1 MPINVGQDDYNI
13 LSQQIITKY
22 IKLEILNFQYNVVD
36 EISGNLTA
44 MSVNIDS
51 ESDLRRSCN
60 LTFVVVDAS
69 FDVKAGNK
77 IWLDKFC
84 RPWVGYENI
93 YTGNIQWYNQGIY
106 LINAPSWR
114 YNATTHELSLAGLD
128 LASKLTG
135 LRNGELEGIPTK
147 IPAGSSVREAM
158 IAAIELAGFT
168 KYTISE
174 CKDVDGNI
182 IAVPNDIEIAQGGT
196 VWNIVTQLRDILP
209 RYETFFDVD
218 GVFIYQPIPTGSGD
232 PVIID
237 DTIWPNLLID
247 ESINNDFESV
257 KNYIEVYGR
266 TLDSDYYSSSSDT
279 TVSESTITPKFAGL
293 SSLSD
298 GIIVGMTLPT
308 TISNS
313 SSAYVID
320 GELTFISG
328 AAVSNKR
335 LNVQSGNVSNKRL
348 TINTSGGQIYI
359 SFLGSHQVVDI
370 YNNPITTLEKDIEWM
385 LKYTLLESGQGVW
398 QLLGHQQANAVA
410 YDDNPDSPFYV
421 NGSIGRIRHVLYGGE
436 YENIASDKLALERA
450 KYELWKSTRLQ
461 DSITLTS
468 IPNPWLDVNVLISH
482 AIRGKSQ
489 ENAAQYIIKSISTD
503 YGIEGTQSIN
513 AITYYPLYPD
523 I

>member
-60 LTFVVVDAS
+60 LTFVVTDAS
-69 FDVKAGNK
+69 FDVKAGNR

-93 YTGNIQWYNQGIY
+93 YTGKIQWYNQGIY

-237 DTIWPNLLID
+237 DTIWPNLIID

-266 TLDSDYYSSSSDT
+266 TLDPTYFSTNTVYSGTTLVLTVADYPT
-279 TVSESTITPKFAGL
+279 TLTDNTIVGFTTPSTGDISATSAISLKMNSLA
-293 SSLSD
+293 SSLLHEYGTNNLVTHLD
-298 GIIVGMTLPT
+298 NETYYV
-308 TISNS
+308 
-313 SSAYVID
+313 AY
-320 GELTFISG
+320 
-328 AAVSNKR
+328 
-335 LNVQSGNVSNKRL
+335 
-348 TINTSGGQIYI
+348 
-359 SFLGSHQVVDI
+359 
-370 YNNPITTLEKDIEWM
+370 YN
-385 LKYTLLESGQGVW
+385 QGW
-398 QLLGHQQANAVA
+398 YLMGHQQPVGIA

-436 YENIASDKLALERA
+436 YENITSDKLALERA

>member
-60 LTFVVVDAS
+60 LTFVVTDAS

-93 YTGNIQWYNQGIY
+93 YTGKIQWYNQGIY

-135 LRNGELEGIPTK
+135 LRNGELDGIPTK

-218 GVFIYQPIPTGSGD
+218 GVFTYQPIPTGSGD

-266 TLDSDYYSSSSDT
+266 TLDPSYFSTNTTYSGSTLSLTVADYPTALTDNT
-279 TVSESTITPKFAGL
+279 
-293 SSLSD
+293 
-298 GIIVGMTLPT
+298 IVGFT
-308 TISNS
+308 TPSTGDISATGGISLKMNS
-313 SSAYVID
+313 LASSVLHEY
-320 GELTFISG
+320 GT
-328 AAVSNKR
+328 
-335 LNVQSGNVSNKRL
+335 
-348 TINTSGGQIYI
+348 
-359 SFLGSHQVVDI
+359 
-370 YNNPITTLEKDIEWM
+370 NNPVTALDNET
-385 LKYTLLESGQGVW
+385 YYVVYYNQGW
-398 QLLGHQQANAVA
+398 YLMGHQQPVGIA

-436 YENIASDKLALERA
+436 YENITSDKLALERA
-450 KYELWKSTRLQ
+450 KYELWKRTRLQ

-482 AIRGKSQ
+482 AIRDKSQ

>member
-60 LTFVVVDAS
+60 LTFVVTDAS

-77 IWLDKFC
+77 IWIDKFC

-93 YTGNIQWYNQGIY
+93 YTGKIQWYNQGIY

-266 TLDSDYYSSSSDT
+266 TLDPSYFSTNTTYSGSTLSLTVADYPTALTDNT
-279 TVSESTITPKFAGL
+279 
-293 SSLSD
+293 
-298 GIIVGMTLPT
+298 IVGFT
-308 TISNS
+308 TPSTGDISATGGISLKMNS
-313 SSAYVID
+313 LTSSVLYEY
-320 GELTFISG
+320 GT
-328 AAVSNKR
+328 
-335 LNVQSGNVSNKRL
+335 
-348 TINTSGGQIYI
+348 
-359 SFLGSHQVVDI
+359 
-370 YNNPITTLEKDIEWM
+370 NNPVTALDNET
-385 LKYTLLESGQGVW
+385 YYVVYYNQGW
-398 QLLGHQQANAVA
+398 YLMGHQQPVGIA

-436 YENIASDKLALERA
+436 YENITSDKLALERA

-468 IPNPWLDVNVLISH
+468 IPNPWLDVNILISH
-482 AIRGKSQ
+482 AIRGKGQ

>member
-60 LTFVVVDAS
+60 LTFVVTDAS

-77 IWLDKFC
+77 IWLDKLC

-93 YTGNIQWYNQGIY
+93 YTGKIQWYNQGIY

-237 DTIWPNLLID
+237 DTIWTNLLID

-266 TLDSDYYSSSSDT
+266 TLDPSYFSTNTTYSGSTLSLTVADYPTALTDNT
-279 TVSESTITPKFAGL
+279 
-293 SSLSD
+293 
-298 GIIVGMTLPT
+298 IVGFT
-308 TISNS
+308 TPSTGDISATGGISLKINS
-313 SSAYVID
+313 
-320 GELTFISG
+320 LTASVLYEYG
-328 AAVSNKR
+328 
-335 LNVQSGNVSNKRL
+335 
-348 TINTSGGQIYI
+348 T
-359 SFLGSHQVVDI
+359 
-370 YNNPITTLEKDIEWM
+370 NNPVTALDNET
-385 LKYTLLESGQGVW
+385 YYVAYYNQGW
-398 QLLGHQQANAVA
+398 YLMGHQQPVGIA

-436 YENIASDKLALERA
+436 YENITSDKMALERA

>member
-60 LTFVVVDAS
+60 LTFVVTDAS

-77 IWLDKFC
+77 IWLDKLC

-93 YTGNIQWYNQGIY
+93 YTGKIQWYNQGIY

-266 TLDSDYYSSSSDT
+266 TLDPSYFSTNTTYSGSTLSLTVADYPAALTDNT
-279 TVSESTITPKFAGL
+279 
-293 SSLSD
+293 
-298 GIIVGMTLPT
+298 IVGFT
-308 TISNS
+308 TPSTGDISATGGISLKMNS
-313 SSAYVID
+313 
-320 GELTFISG
+320 LTASVLYEYG
-328 AAVSNKR
+328 
-335 LNVQSGNVSNKRL
+335 
-348 TINTSGGQIYI
+348 T
-359 SFLGSHQVVDI
+359 
-370 YNNPITTLEKDIEWM
+370 NNPVTALDNET
-385 LKYTLLESGQGVW
+385 YYVAYYNQGW
-398 QLLGHQQANAVA
+398 YLMGHQQPVGIA

-436 YENIASDKLALERA
+436 YENITSDKLALERA

-468 IPNPWLDVNVLISH
+468 IPNPWLDVNILISH

>member
-60 LTFVVVDAS
+60 LTFVVTDAS

-93 YTGNIQWYNQGIY
+93 YTGKIQWYNQGIY

-114 YNATTHELSLAGLD
+114 YNATTHELSLDGLD

-196 VWNIVTQLRDILP
+196 VWNIVTQLRDIFP

-266 TLDSDYYSSSSDT
+266 TIDPSYFSTNTTYSGSTLSLTVADYPTALTDNT
-279 TVSESTITPKFAGL
+279 
-293 SSLSD
+293 
-298 GIIVGMTLPT
+298 IVGFT
-308 TISNS
+308 TPSTGDISATGGISLKMNS
-313 SSAYVID
+313 
-320 GELTFISG
+320 LTASVLYEYG
-328 AAVSNKR
+328 
-335 LNVQSGNVSNKRL
+335 
-348 TINTSGGQIYI
+348 T
-359 SFLGSHQVVDI
+359 
-370 YNNPITTLEKDIEWM
+370 NNPVTALDNET
-385 LKYTLLESGQGVW
+385 YYVAYYNQGW
-398 QLLGHQQANAVA
+398 YLMGHQQPVGIA

-436 YENIASDKLALERA
+436 YENITSDKLALERA

>member
-51 ESDLRRSCN
+51 DSDLRRSCN
-60 LTFVVVDAS
+60 LTFVVTDAS

-93 YTGNIQWYNQGIY
+93 YTGKIQWYNQGIY

-247 ESINNDFESV
+247 ESINNDFERV

-266 TLDSDYYSSSSDT
+266 TLDPSYFSTNTTYSGSTLSLTVADYPTALTDNT
-279 TVSESTITPKFAGL
+279 
-293 SSLSD
+293 
-298 GIIVGMTLPT
+298 IVGFT
-308 TISNS
+308 TPSTGDISATGGISLKMNS
-313 SSAYVID
+313 
-320 GELTFISG
+320 L
-328 AAVSNKR
+328 AASV
-335 LNVQSGNVSNKRL
+335 LYEYG
-348 TINTSGGQIYI
+348 T
-359 SFLGSHQVVDI
+359 
-370 YNNPITTLEKDIEWM
+370 NNPVTALDNET
-385 LKYTLLESGQGVW
+385 YYVAYYNQGW
-398 QLLGHQQANAVA
+398 YLMGHQQPVGIA

-436 YENIASDKLALERA
+436 YENITSDKLALERA

>member
-51 ESDLRRSCN
+51 GSDLRRSCN
-60 LTFVVVDAS
+60 LTFVVTDAS

-93 YTGNIQWYNQGIY
+93 YTGKIQWYNQGIY

-266 TLDSDYYSSSSDT
+266 TLDPSYFSTNTTYSSSTLSL
-279 TVSESTITPKFAGL
+279 TVADYPTALT
-293 SSLSD
+293 D
-298 GIIVGMTLPT
+298 NTIVGFTTPT
-308 TISNS
+308 TGDIS
-313 SSAYVID
+313 A
-320 GELTFISG
+320 
-328 AAVSNKR
+328 
-335 LNVQSGNVSNKRL
+335 
-348 TINTSGGQIYI
+348 TSGI
-359 SFLGSHQVVDI
+359 SLKMNSLAASVLYEYGTNKPV
-370 YNNPITTLEKDIEWM
+370 TTLDNET
-385 LKYTLLESGQGVW
+385 YYVVYYNQGW
-398 QLLGHQQANAVA
+398 YLMGHQQPVGIA

-436 YENIASDKLALERA
+436 YENITSDKLALERA
-450 KYELWKSTRLQ
+450 RYELWKSTRLQ
-461 DSITLTS
+461 DSIALTS

>member
-51 ESDLRRSCN
+51 GSDLRRSCN
-60 LTFVVVDAS
+60 LTFVVTDAS

-93 YTGNIQWYNQGIY
+93 YTGKIQWYNQGIY

-237 DTIWPNLLID
+237 DTIWTNLLID

-266 TLDSDYYSSSSDT
+266 TLDPSYFSTNTTYSGSTLSLTVADYPAALTDNT
-279 TVSESTITPKFAGL
+279 
-293 SSLSD
+293 
-298 GIIVGMTLPT
+298 IVGFT
-308 TISNS
+308 TSSTGDISATGSISLKMNS
-313 SSAYVID
+313 
-320 GELTFISG
+320 L
-328 AAVSNKR
+328 AASV
-335 LNVQSGNVSNKRL
+335 LYEYG
-348 TINTSGGQIYI
+348 T
-359 SFLGSHQVVDI
+359 
-370 YNNPITTLEKDIEWM
+370 NNPVTTLDNDT
-385 LKYTLLESGQGVW
+385 YYVVYYNQGW
-398 QLLGHQQANAVA
+398 YLMGHQQPVGIA

-436 YENIASDKLALERA
+436 YENITSDKLALERA
-450 KYELWKSTRLQ
+450 KYELWKRTRLQ

-468 IPNPWLDVNVLISH
+468 IPNPWLDVNILISH

>member
-1 MPINVGQDDYNI
+1 MPINVGQDDYSI

-60 LTFVVVDAS
+60 LTFVVTDAS

-77 IWLDKFC
+77 IWIDKFC

-93 YTGNIQWYNQGIY
+93 YTGKIQWYNQGIY

-174 CKDVDGNI
+174 CKDVDCNI

-266 TLDSDYYSSSSDT
+266 TLDPSYFSTNTTYSGSTLSLTVADYPTALTDNT
-279 TVSESTITPKFAGL
+279 
-293 SSLSD
+293 
-298 GIIVGMTLPT
+298 IVGFT
-308 TISNS
+308 TPSTGDISATGGISLKMNS
-313 SSAYVID
+313 LTSSVLYEY
-320 GELTFISG
+320 GT
-328 AAVSNKR
+328 
-335 LNVQSGNVSNKRL
+335 
-348 TINTSGGQIYI
+348 
-359 SFLGSHQVVDI
+359 
-370 YNNPITTLEKDIEWM
+370 NNPVTALDNET
-385 LKYTLLESGQGVW
+385 YYVVYYNQGW
-398 QLLGHQQANAVA
+398 YLMGHQQPVGIA
-410 YDDNPDSPFYV
+410 YDDNPDSPFYI

-436 YENIASDKLALERA
+436 YENITSDKLALERA

-468 IPNPWLDVNVLISH
+468 IPNPWLDVNILISH

-489 ENAAQYIIKSISTD
+489 ENSAQYIIKSISTD

>member
-1 MPINVGQDDYNI
+1 MPINVGQDDYSI

-60 LTFVVVDAS
+60 LTFVVTDAS

-93 YTGNIQWYNQGIY
+93 YTGKIQWYNQGIY

-237 DTIWPNLLID
+237 DTIWTNLLID

-266 TLDSDYYSSSSDT
+266 TLDPSYFSTNTTYSSSTLSLTVADYPTALTDNTIVGFT
-279 TVSESTITPKFAGL
+279 TPSTGDISARR
-293 SSLSD
+293 
-298 GIIVGMTLPT
+298 GIILKMNSLAASVLHVYGTNDPVTALDNDTYYVAYYNQGWYLMGHHQPVG
-308 TISNS
+308 I
-313 SSAYVID
+313 
-320 GELTFISG
+320 
-328 AAVSNKR
+328 
-335 LNVQSGNVSNKRL
+335 
-348 TINTSGGQIYI
+348 
-359 SFLGSHQVVDI
+359 
-370 YNNPITTLEKDIEWM
+370 
-385 LKYTLLESGQGVW
+385 
-398 QLLGHQQANAVA
+398 A

-436 YENIASDKLALERA
+436 YENITSDKLALERA
-450 KYELWKSTRLQ
+450 KYELWKRTRLQ
-461 DSITLTS
+461 DNITLTS
-468 IPNPWLDVNVLISH
+468 IPNPWLDVNILISH

>member
-1 MPINVGQDDYNI
+1 MPLNVGQDDYNI

-60 LTFVVVDAS
+60 LTFVVTDAS

-77 IWLDKFC
+77 IWLDKLC

-93 YTGNIQWYNQGIY
+93 YTGKIQWYNQGIY

-247 ESINNDFESV
+247 ESINNDFEGV

-266 TLDSDYYSSSSDT
+266 TLDPSYFSTNTTYSGSTLSLTVADYPTALTDNT
-279 TVSESTITPKFAGL
+279 
-293 SSLSD
+293 
-298 GIIVGMTLPT
+298 IVGFT
-308 TISNS
+308 TPSTGDISATGGISLKMNS
-313 SSAYVID
+313 LTASVLYEYGTNNSVTALDNETYYVAY
-320 GELTFISG
+320 
-328 AAVSNKR
+328 
-335 LNVQSGNVSNKRL
+335 
-348 TINTSGGQIYI
+348 
-359 SFLGSHQVVDI
+359 
-370 YNNPITTLEKDIEWM
+370 YN
-385 LKYTLLESGQGVW
+385 QGW
-398 QLLGHQQANAVA
+398 YLMGHQQPVGIA
-410 YDDNPDSPFYV
+410 YDDNPDSPFYI

-436 YENIASDKLALERA
+436 YENITSDKMALERA

-489 ENAAQYIIKSISTD
+489 EDAAQYIIKSISTD

>member
-60 LTFVVVDAS
+60 LTFVVTDAS

-93 YTGNIQWYNQGIY
+93 YTGKIQWYNQGIY

-266 TLDSDYYSSSSDT
+266 TLDPSYFSTNTTYSGSTLSLTVADYPTALTDNT
-279 TVSESTITPKFAGL
+279 
-293 SSLSD
+293 
-298 GIIVGMTLPT
+298 IVGFT
-308 TISNS
+308 TPSTGDISATGGISLKMNN
-313 SSAYVID
+313 
-320 GELTFISG
+320 LTASVLYEYG
-328 AAVSNKR
+328 
-335 LNVQSGNVSNKRL
+335 
-348 TINTSGGQIYI
+348 T
-359 SFLGSHQVVDI
+359 
-370 YNNPITTLEKDIEWM
+370 NNPVTALDNET
-385 LKYTLLESGQGVW
+385 YYVAYYNQGW
-398 QLLGHQQANAVA
+398 YLMGHQKPVGIA
-410 YDDNPDSPFYV
+410 YDDNPDSPFYI

-436 YENIASDKLALERA
+436 YENITSDKLALERA

>member
-36 EISGNLTA
+36 EMSGNLTA

-60 LTFVVVDAS
+60 LTFVVTDAS

-77 IWLDKFC
+77 IWLDKLC

-93 YTGNIQWYNQGIY
+93 YTGKIQWYNQGIY
-106 LINAPSWR
+106 LINAPSWK

-135 LRNGELEGIPTK
+135 LRNGELAGIPTK

-266 TLDSDYYSSSSDT
+266 TLDPSYFSTNTTYSGSTLSLTVADYPTALTDNT
-279 TVSESTITPKFAGL
+279 
-293 SSLSD
+293 
-298 GIIVGMTLPT
+298 IVGFT
-308 TISNS
+308 TPSTGDISATGGISLKMNS
-313 SSAYVID
+313 
-320 GELTFISG
+320 LTASVLYEYG
-328 AAVSNKR
+328 
-335 LNVQSGNVSNKRL
+335 
-348 TINTSGGQIYI
+348 T
-359 SFLGSHQVVDI
+359 
-370 YNNPITTLEKDIEWM
+370 NNPVTALDNET
-385 LKYTLLESGQGVW
+385 YYVAYYNQGW
-398 QLLGHQQANAVA
+398 YLMGHQQPVGIA

-436 YENIASDKLALERA
+436 YENITSDKMALERA

>member
-36 EISGNLTA
+36 EISGNLTS

-60 LTFVVVDAS
+60 LTFVVTDAS
-69 FDVKAGNK
+69 FDVKAGNR

-93 YTGNIQWYNQGIY
+93 YTGKIQWYNQGIY

-266 TLDSDYYSSSSDT
+266 TLDPSYFSTNTIYSGSTLSLTVADYPTALTDNT
-279 TVSESTITPKFAGL
+279 
-293 SSLSD
+293 
-298 GIIVGMTLPT
+298 IVGFT
-308 TISNS
+308 TPSTGDISATGGISLKMNS
-313 SSAYVID
+313 
-320 GELTFISG
+320 LTASVLYEYG
-328 AAVSNKR
+328 
-335 LNVQSGNVSNKRL
+335 
-348 TINTSGGQIYI
+348 T
-359 SFLGSHQVVDI
+359 
-370 YNNPITTLEKDIEWM
+370 NNPVTALDNET
-385 LKYTLLESGQGVW
+385 YYVAYYNQGW
-398 QLLGHQQANAVA
+398 YLIGHQQPVGIA

-436 YENIASDKLALERA
+436 YENITSDKLALERA

>member
-51 ESDLRRSCN
+51 GSDLRRSCN
-60 LTFVVVDAS
+60 LTFVVTDAS

-93 YTGNIQWYNQGIY
+93 YTGKIQWYNQGIY

-147 IPAGSSVREAM
+147 IPSGSSVREAM

-232 PVIID
+232 PVNID
-237 DTIWPNLLID
+237 DTIWTNLLID

-266 TLDSDYYSSSSDT
+266 TLDPSYFSTNTTYSGSTLSLTVVDYPAALTDNT
-279 TVSESTITPKFAGL
+279 
-293 SSLSD
+293 
-298 GIIVGMTLPT
+298 IVGFT
-308 TISNS
+308 TSSTGDISATGSISLKMNS
-313 SSAYVID
+313 
-320 GELTFISG
+320 L
-328 AAVSNKR
+328 AASV
-335 LNVQSGNVSNKRL
+335 LYEYG
-348 TINTSGGQIYI
+348 T
-359 SFLGSHQVVDI
+359 
-370 YNNPITTLEKDIEWM
+370 NNPVTTLDNDT
-385 LKYTLLESGQGVW
+385 YYVVYYNQGW
-398 QLLGHQQANAVA
+398 YLMGHQQPVGIA

-436 YENIASDKLALERA
+436 YENITSDKLALERA
-450 KYELWKSTRLQ
+450 KYELWKRTRLQ

>member
-60 LTFVVVDAS
+60 LTFVVTDAS

-77 IWLDKFC
+77 IWLDKLC

-93 YTGNIQWYNQGIY
+93 YTGKIQWYNQGIY

-247 ESINNDFESV
+247 ESINNDFEGV

-266 TLDSDYYSSSSDT
+266 TLDPSYFSTNTTYSGSTLSLTVADYPTALTDNT
-279 TVSESTITPKFAGL
+279 
-293 SSLSD
+293 
-298 GIIVGMTLPT
+298 IVGFT
-308 TISNS
+308 TPSTGDISATGGISLKMNS
-313 SSAYVID
+313 
-320 GELTFISG
+320 LTASVLYEYG
-328 AAVSNKR
+328 
-335 LNVQSGNVSNKRL
+335 
-348 TINTSGGQIYI
+348 T
-359 SFLGSHQVVDI
+359 
-370 YNNPITTLEKDIEWM
+370 NNPVTALDNET
-385 LKYTLLESGQGVW
+385 YYVAYYNQGW
-398 QLLGHQQANAVA
+398 YLMGHQQPVGIA

-436 YENIASDKLALERA
+436 YENITSDKMALERA

>member
-60 LTFVVVDAS
+60 LTFVVTDAS
-69 FDVKAGNK
+69 FDVKAGNR
-77 IWLDKFC
+77 IWLDKLC

-93 YTGNIQWYNQGIY
+93 YTGKIQWYNQGIY

-266 TLDSDYYSSSSDT
+266 TLDPSYFSTNTTYSGSTLSLTVADYPTALTDNTIVGFT
-279 TVSESTITPKFAGL
+279 TPSTGDISAT
-293 SSLSD
+293 S
-298 GIIVGMTLPT
+298 GIILKM
-308 TISNS
+308 NS
-313 SSAYVID
+313 
-320 GELTFISG
+320 L
-328 AAVSNKR
+328 AASV
-335 LNVQSGNVSNKRL
+335 LYEYG
-348 TINTSGGQIYI
+348 T
-359 SFLGSHQVVDI
+359 
-370 YNNPITTLEKDIEWM
+370 NNPVTALDNDT
-385 LKYTLLESGQGVW
+385 YYVVYYNQGW
-398 QLLGHQQANAVA
+398 YLMGHQQPVGIA

-436 YENIASDKLALERA
+436 YENITSDKLALERA
-450 KYELWKSTRLQ
+450 KYELWKATRLQ

>member
-60 LTFVVVDAS
+60 LTFVVTDAS

-77 IWLDKFC
+77 IWLDKLC

-93 YTGNIQWYNQGIY
+93 YTGKIQWYNQGIY

-247 ESINNDFESV
+247 ESINNDFEGV

-266 TLDSDYYSSSSDT
+266 TLDPSYFSTNTVYSGTTLVLTVSDYPT
-279 TVSESTITPKFAGL
+279 TLTDNT
-293 SSLSD
+293 
-298 GIIVGMTLPT
+298 IVGFT
-308 TISNS
+308 TPSTGDISATSAISLKMNS
-313 SSAYVID
+313 
-320 GELTFISG
+320 L
-328 AAVSNKR
+328 AASV
-335 LNVQSGNVSNKRL
+335 LYEYG
-348 TINTSGGQIYI
+348 T
-359 SFLGSHQVVDI
+359 
-370 YNNPITTLEKDIEWM
+370 NNPVTALDNET
-385 LKYTLLESGQGVW
+385 YYVAYYNQGW
-398 QLLGHQQANAVA
+398 YLMGHQQPVGIA

-436 YENIASDKLALERA
+436 YENITSDKMALERA

>member
-60 LTFVVVDAS
+60 LTFVVTDAS

-93 YTGNIQWYNQGIY
+93 YTGKIQWYNQGIY

-266 TLDSDYYSSSSDT
+266 TLDPSYFSTNTTYSGSTLSLTVADYPTALTDNT
-279 TVSESTITPKFAGL
+279 
-293 SSLSD
+293 
-298 GIIVGMTLPT
+298 IVGFT
-308 TISNS
+308 TPSTGDISATGGISLKMNS
-313 SSAYVID
+313 
-320 GELTFISG
+320 LTASVLYEYG
-328 AAVSNKR
+328 
-335 LNVQSGNVSNKRL
+335 
-348 TINTSGGQIYI
+348 T
-359 SFLGSHQVVDI
+359 
-370 YNNPITTLEKDIEWM
+370 NNPVTALDNET
-385 LKYTLLESGQGVW
+385 YYVAYYNQGW
-398 QLLGHQQANAVA
+398 YLMGHQQPVGIA

-436 YENIASDKLALERA
+436 YENITSDKLALERA

-461 DSITLTS
+461 DSITLTI

>member
-60 LTFVVVDAS
+60 LTFVVTDAS

-93 YTGNIQWYNQGIY
+93 YTGKIQWYNQGIY

-266 TLDSDYYSSSSDT
+266 TLDPSYFSTNTTYSGSTLSLTVADYPTALTDNT
-279 TVSESTITPKFAGL
+279 
-293 SSLSD
+293 
-298 GIIVGMTLPT
+298 IVGFT
-308 TISNS
+308 TPSTGDISTTGGISLKMNS
-313 SSAYVID
+313 
-320 GELTFISG
+320 LTASVLYEYG
-328 AAVSNKR
+328 
-335 LNVQSGNVSNKRL
+335 
-348 TINTSGGQIYI
+348 T
-359 SFLGSHQVVDI
+359 
-370 YNNPITTLEKDIEWM
+370 NNPVTALDNET
-385 LKYTLLESGQGVW
+385 YYVAYYNQGW
-398 QLLGHQQANAVA
+398 YLMGHQQPVGIA

-436 YENIASDKLALERA
+436 YENITSDKLALERA

>member
-22 IKLEILNFQYNVVD
+22 IKLEILNFQYNIVD

-60 LTFVVVDAS
+60 LTFVVTDAS

-77 IWLDKFC
+77 IWLDKLC

-93 YTGNIQWYNQGIY
+93 YTGKIQWYNQGIY

-266 TLDSDYYSSSSDT
+266 TLDPSYFSTNTTYSGSTLSLTVADYPTALTDNT
-279 TVSESTITPKFAGL
+279 
-293 SSLSD
+293 
-298 GIIVGMTLPT
+298 IVGFT
-308 TISNS
+308 TPSTGDISATGGISLKMNS
-313 SSAYVID
+313 
-320 GELTFISG
+320 LTASVLYEYG
-328 AAVSNKR
+328 
-335 LNVQSGNVSNKRL
+335 
-348 TINTSGGQIYI
+348 T
-359 SFLGSHQVVDI
+359 
-370 YNNPITTLEKDIEWM
+370 NNPVTALDNDT
-385 LKYTLLESGQGVW
+385 YYVVYYNQGW
-398 QLLGHQQANAVA
+398 YLMGHQQPVGIA
-410 YDDNPDSPFYV
+410 YDDNPDSPFYI

-436 YENIASDKLALERA
+436 YENITSDKLALERA

>member
-60 LTFVVVDAS
+60 LTFVVTDAS

-93 YTGNIQWYNQGIY
+93 YTGKIQWYNQGIY

-266 TLDSDYYSSSSDT
+266 TLDPSYFSTNTTYSGSTLSLTVADYPTALTDNT
-279 TVSESTITPKFAGL
+279 
-293 SSLSD
+293 
-298 GIIVGMTLPT
+298 IVGFT
-308 TISNS
+308 TPSTGDISATGGISLKMNS
-313 SSAYVID
+313 LTASVLYEYGTNNLVTHLDNETYYV
-320 GELTFISG
+320 
-328 AAVSNKR
+328 V
-335 LNVQSGNVSNKRL
+335 
-348 TINTSGGQIYI
+348 Y
-359 SFLGSHQVVDI
+359 
-370 YNNPITTLEKDIEWM
+370 YN
-385 LKYTLLESGQGVW
+385 QGW
-398 QLLGHQQANAVA
+398 YLMGHQQPVGIA

-436 YENIASDKLALERA
+436 YENITSDKLALERA

-503 YGIEGTQSIN
+503 YGIEGMQSIN

>member
-60 LTFVVVDAS
+60 LTFVVTDAS

-93 YTGNIQWYNQGIY
+93 YTGKIQWYNQGIY

-114 YNATTHELSLAGLD
+114 YNATTHELSLSGLD

-182 IAVPNDIEIAQGGT
+182 IDVPNDIEIAQGGT

-266 TLDSDYYSSSSDT
+266 TLDPSYFSTNTTYSGSTLSLTVADYPTALTDNT
-279 TVSESTITPKFAGL
+279 
-293 SSLSD
+293 
-298 GIIVGMTLPT
+298 IVGFTTPSTGDISATGGISLKMNSLTTSTLYEYGT
-308 TISNS
+308 
-313 SSAYVID
+313 
-320 GELTFISG
+320 
-328 AAVSNKR
+328 
-335 LNVQSGNVSNKRL
+335 
-348 TINTSGGQIYI
+348 
-359 SFLGSHQVVDI
+359 
-370 YNNPITTLEKDIEWM
+370 NNPVTALDNET
-385 LKYTLLESGQGVW
+385 YYVAYYNQGW
-398 QLLGHQQANAVA
+398 YLMGHQQPVGIA

-436 YENIASDKLALERA
+436 YENITSDKLALERA

>member
-60 LTFVVVDAS
+60 LTFVVTDVS
-69 FDVKAGNK
+69 FDGKAGNK
-77 IWLDKFC
+77 IWLDKLC

-93 YTGNIQWYNQGIY
+93 YTGKIQWYNQGIY

-266 TLDSDYYSSSSDT
+266 TLDPSYFSTNTTYSG
-279 TVSESTITPKFAGL
+279 STI
-293 SSLSD
+293 SLTVADYPTSLTD
-298 GIIVGMTLPT
+298 NTIVGFT
-308 TISNS
+308 TPSTGDISATGGISLKMNS
-313 SSAYVID
+313 LTASVLYEYGTNNLVTALDNETYYVAY
-320 GELTFISG
+320 
-328 AAVSNKR
+328 
-335 LNVQSGNVSNKRL
+335 
-348 TINTSGGQIYI
+348 
-359 SFLGSHQVVDI
+359 
-370 YNNPITTLEKDIEWM
+370 YN
-385 LKYTLLESGQGVW
+385 QGW
-398 QLLGHQQANAVA
+398 YLMGHQQPVGIA
-410 YDDNPDSPFYV
+410 YDDNPDSPFYI

-436 YENIASDKLALERA
+436 YENITSDKMALERA

>member
-60 LTFVVVDAS
+60 LTFVVTDAS

-93 YTGNIQWYNQGIY
+93 YTGKIQWYNQGIY

-266 TLDSDYYSSSSDT
+266 TLDPTYFSTNTVYSGTTLVLTVADYPT
-279 TVSESTITPKFAGL
+279 TLTDNT
-293 SSLSD
+293 
-298 GIIVGMTLPT
+298 IVGFT
-308 TISNS
+308 TPSTGDISATGGISLKMNS
-313 SSAYVID
+313 
-320 GELTFISG
+320 LTASVLYEYG
-328 AAVSNKR
+328 
-335 LNVQSGNVSNKRL
+335 
-348 TINTSGGQIYI
+348 T
-359 SFLGSHQVVDI
+359 
-370 YNNPITTLEKDIEWM
+370 NNPVTALDNET
-385 LKYTLLESGQGVW
+385 YYVAYYNQGW
-398 QLLGHQQANAVA
+398 YLMGHQQPVGIA

-436 YENIASDKLALERA
+436 YENITSDKLALERA

>member
-60 LTFVVVDAS
+60 LTFVVTDAS
-69 FDVKAGNK
+69 FDVKAGNR

-93 YTGNIQWYNQGIY
+93 YTGKIQWYNQGIY

-266 TLDSDYYSSSSDT
+266 TLDPSYFSTNTTYSGSTLSLTVADYPTALTDNT
-279 TVSESTITPKFAGL
+279 
-293 SSLSD
+293 
-298 GIIVGMTLPT
+298 IVGFT
-308 TISNS
+308 TPSTGDISATGGISLKMNS
-313 SSAYVID
+313 
-320 GELTFISG
+320 LTASVLYEYG
-328 AAVSNKR
+328 
-335 LNVQSGNVSNKRL
+335 
-348 TINTSGGQIYI
+348 T
-359 SFLGSHQVVDI
+359 
-370 YNNPITTLEKDIEWM
+370 NNPVTDLDNET
-385 LKYTLLESGQGVW
+385 YYVAYYNQGW
-398 QLLGHQQANAVA
+398 YLMGHQQPVGIA

-436 YENIASDKLALERA
+436 YENITSDKLALERA

>member
-36 EISGNLTA
+36 EISGNLTS

-60 LTFVVVDAS
+60 LTFVVTDAS

-93 YTGNIQWYNQGIY
+93 YTGKIQWYNQGIY

-128 LASKLTG
+128 LASKLNG

-266 TLDSDYYSSSSDT
+266 TLDPSYFSTNTTYSGSTLSLTVADYPTALTDNT
-279 TVSESTITPKFAGL
+279 
-293 SSLSD
+293 
-298 GIIVGMTLPT
+298 IVGFT
-308 TISNS
+308 TPSTGDISTTGGISLKMNS
-313 SSAYVID
+313 LTASVLYEYGTNNLVTHLDNETYYV
-320 GELTFISG
+320 
-328 AAVSNKR
+328 V
-335 LNVQSGNVSNKRL
+335 
-348 TINTSGGQIYI
+348 Y
-359 SFLGSHQVVDI
+359 
-370 YNNPITTLEKDIEWM
+370 YN
-385 LKYTLLESGQGVW
+385 QGW
-398 QLLGHQQANAVA
+398 YLMGHQQPVGIA
-410 YDDNPDSPFYV
+410 YDDNLDSPFYV

-436 YENIASDKLALERA
+436 YENITSDKLALERA

-461 DSITLTS
+461 DSIKLTS

>member
-60 LTFVVVDAS
+60 LTFVVTDAS
-69 FDVKAGNK
+69 FDVKAGNR

-93 YTGNIQWYNQGIY
+93 YTGKIQWYNQGIY

-266 TLDSDYYSSSSDT
+266 TLDPSYFSTNTTYSGSTLSLTVADYPTALTDNT
-279 TVSESTITPKFAGL
+279 
-293 SSLSD
+293 
-298 GIIVGMTLPT
+298 IVGFT
-308 TISNS
+308 TPSTGDISATGGISLKMNS
-313 SSAYVID
+313 
-320 GELTFISG
+320 LTASVLYEYG
-328 AAVSNKR
+328 
-335 LNVQSGNVSNKRL
+335 
-348 TINTSGGQIYI
+348 T
-359 SFLGSHQVVDI
+359 
-370 YNNPITTLEKDIEWM
+370 NNPVTALDNET
-385 LKYTLLESGQGVW
+385 YYVAYYNQGW
-398 QLLGHQQANAVA
+398 YLMGHQQPVGIA

-436 YENIASDKLALERA
+436 YENITSDKMALERA

>member
-60 LTFVVVDAS
+60 LTFVVVNAS

-93 YTGNIQWYNQGIY
+93 YTGKIQWYNQGIY

-266 TLDSDYYSSSSDT
+266 TLDPSYFSTNTTYSGSTLSLTVADYPTALTENTIVGFT
-279 TVSESTITPKFAGL
+279 TPSTGDISATGGISVKMN
-293 SSLSD
+293 SLSASVLYEY
-298 GIIVGMTLPT
+298 GT
-308 TISNS
+308 
-313 SSAYVID
+313 
-320 GELTFISG
+320 
-328 AAVSNKR
+328 
-335 LNVQSGNVSNKRL
+335 
-348 TINTSGGQIYI
+348 
-359 SFLGSHQVVDI
+359 
-370 YNNPITTLEKDIEWM
+370 NNPVTTLDNET
-385 LKYTLLESGQGVW
+385 YYVVYYNQGW
-398 QLLGHQQANAVA
+398 YLMGHQQPVGIA

-436 YENIASDKLALERA
+436 YENITSDKLALERA
-450 KYELWKSTRLQ
+450 KYELWKRTRLQ

-468 IPNPWLDVNVLISH
+468 IPNPWLDVNILISH

-513 AITYYPLYPD
+513 AITYYPLYSD

>member
-60 LTFVVVDAS
+60 LTFVVTDAS

-93 YTGNIQWYNQGIY
+93 YTGKIQWYNQGIY

-114 YNATTHELSLAGLD
+114 YNATTHELSLDGLD

-266 TLDSDYYSSSSDT
+266 TLDPSYFSTNTTYSGSTLSLTVADYPTALTDNT
-279 TVSESTITPKFAGL
+279 
-293 SSLSD
+293 
-298 GIIVGMTLPT
+298 IVGFT
-308 TISNS
+308 TPSTGDISATGGISLKMNS
-313 SSAYVID
+313 
-320 GELTFISG
+320 LTASVLYEYG
-328 AAVSNKR
+328 
-335 LNVQSGNVSNKRL
+335 
-348 TINTSGGQIYI
+348 T
-359 SFLGSHQVVDI
+359 
-370 YNNPITTLEKDIEWM
+370 NNPVTALDNET
-385 LKYTLLESGQGVW
+385 YYVAYYNQGW
-398 QLLGHQQANAVA
+398 YLMGHQQPVGIA

-436 YENIASDKLALERA
+436 YENITSDKLALERA

>member
-60 LTFVVVDAS
+60 LTFVVTDAS

-174 CKDVDGNI
+174 CKDIDGNI

-209 RYETFFDVD
+209 RYETFFDTD

-266 TLDSDYYSSSSDT
+266 TLDPSYFSTNTTYSGSTLSLTVADYPTALTDNT
-279 TVSESTITPKFAGL
+279 
-293 SSLSD
+293 
-298 GIIVGMTLPT
+298 IVGFT
-308 TISNS
+308 TPSTGDIS
-313 SSAYVID
+313 A
-320 GELTFISG
+320 
-328 AAVSNKR
+328 
-335 LNVQSGNVSNKRL
+335 
-348 TINTSGGQIYI
+348 TSGIQLKMNSLTTSVLYEYGT
-359 SFLGSHQVVDI
+359 
-370 YNNPITTLEKDIEWM
+370 NNPVTTLDNET
-385 LKYTLLESGQGVW
+385 YYVAYYNQGW
-398 QLLGHQQANAVA
+398 YLMGHQQPVGIA

-436 YENIASDKLALERA
+436 YENITSDKLALERA
-450 KYELWKSTRLQ
+450 KYELWKRTRLQ

>member
-60 LTFVVVDAS
+60 LTFVVTDSS
-69 FDVKAGNK
+69 FDVKAGNR

-93 YTGNIQWYNQGIY
+93 YTGKIQWYNQGIY

-266 TLDSDYYSSSSDT
+266 TLDPSYFSTNTTYSGSTLSLTVADYPTALTDNT
-279 TVSESTITPKFAGL
+279 
-293 SSLSD
+293 
-298 GIIVGMTLPT
+298 IVGFT
-308 TISNS
+308 TPSTGDISATGGISLKMNS
-313 SSAYVID
+313 
-320 GELTFISG
+320 LTASVLYEYG
-328 AAVSNKR
+328 
-335 LNVQSGNVSNKRL
+335 
-348 TINTSGGQIYI
+348 T
-359 SFLGSHQVVDI
+359 
-370 YNNPITTLEKDIEWM
+370 NNPVTHLDNET
-385 LKYTLLESGQGVW
+385 YYVAYYNQGW
-398 QLLGHQQANAVA
+398 YLMGHQQPVGIA

-436 YENIASDKLALERA
+436 YENITSDKLALERA

>member
-60 LTFVVVDAS
+60 LTFVVTDAS

-93 YTGNIQWYNQGIY
+93 YTGKIQWYNQGIY

-114 YNATTHELSLAGLD
+114 YNAMTHELSLAGLD

-266 TLDSDYYSSSSDT
+266 TLDPSYFSTNTTYSGSTLSLTVADYPTALTDNT
-279 TVSESTITPKFAGL
+279 
-293 SSLSD
+293 
-298 GIIVGMTLPT
+298 IVGFTTPSTGDISATGGISLKMNTLT
-308 TISNS
+308 ASVLYEYGTNNLVTALDNETYYV
-313 SSAYVID
+313 AY
-320 GELTFISG
+320 
-328 AAVSNKR
+328 
-335 LNVQSGNVSNKRL
+335 
-348 TINTSGGQIYI
+348 
-359 SFLGSHQVVDI
+359 
-370 YNNPITTLEKDIEWM
+370 YN
-385 LKYTLLESGQGVW
+385 QGW
-398 QLLGHQQANAVA
+398 YLMGHQQPVGIA

-436 YENIASDKLALERA
+436 YENITSDKLALERA

>member
-60 LTFVVVDAS
+60 LTFVVTDAS

-209 RYETFFDVD
+209 RYETFFDTD

-266 TLDSDYYSSSSDT
+266 TLDPSYFSTNTVYSGTTLSLTVADYPTALTDHTLVGFT
-279 TVSESTITPKFAGL
+279 TPSTGDISATSAISLKMNSLA
-293 SSLSD
+293 SSLLHEYGTNNLVTHLD
-298 GIIVGMTLPT
+298 NDVY
-308 TISNS
+308 
-313 SSAYVID
+313 YV
-320 GELTFISG
+320 
-328 AAVSNKR
+328 V
-335 LNVQSGNVSNKRL
+335 
-348 TINTSGGQIYI
+348 Y
-359 SFLGSHQVVDI
+359 
-370 YNNPITTLEKDIEWM
+370 YN
-385 LKYTLLESGQGVW
+385 QGW
-398 QLLGHQQANAVA
+398 YLMGHQQPVGIA

-421 NGSIGRIRHVLYGGE
+421 DGSIGRIRHVLYGGE
-436 YENIASDKLALERA
+436 YENITSDKLALERA

>member
-51 ESDLRRSCN
+51 ESDLGRSCN
-60 LTFVVVDAS
+60 LTFVVTDAS

-93 YTGNIQWYNQGIY
+93 YTGKIQWYNQGIY

-114 YNATTHELSLAGLD
+114 YNATTHELSLSGLD

-266 TLDSDYYSSSSDT
+266 TLDPTYFSTNTVYSGTTLVLTVADYPT
-279 TVSESTITPKFAGL
+279 TLTDNTIVGFTTPSTGDISATSAISLKMNSLA
-293 SSLSD
+293 SSLLHEYGTNNLVTHLD
-298 GIIVGMTLPT
+298 NETYYV
-308 TISNS
+308 
-313 SSAYVID
+313 AY
-320 GELTFISG
+320 
-328 AAVSNKR
+328 
-335 LNVQSGNVSNKRL
+335 
-348 TINTSGGQIYI
+348 
-359 SFLGSHQVVDI
+359 
-370 YNNPITTLEKDIEWM
+370 YN
-385 LKYTLLESGQGVW
+385 QGW
-398 QLLGHQQANAVA
+398 YLMGHQQPVGIA

-436 YENIASDKLALERA
+436 YENITSDKMALERA

>member
-60 LTFVVVDAS
+60 LTFVVTDAS

-93 YTGNIQWYNQGIY
+93 YTGKIQWYNQGIY

-266 TLDSDYYSSSSDT
+266 TLDPSYFSTNTTYSGSTLSLTVADYPTALTDNT
-279 TVSESTITPKFAGL
+279 
-293 SSLSD
+293 
-298 GIIVGMTLPT
+298 IVGFT
-308 TISNS
+308 TPSTGDISATGGISLKMNS
-313 SSAYVID
+313 
-320 GELTFISG
+320 LTASVLYEYG
-328 AAVSNKR
+328 
-335 LNVQSGNVSNKRL
+335 
-348 TINTSGGQIYI
+348 T
-359 SFLGSHQVVDI
+359 
-370 YNNPITTLEKDIEWM
+370 NNPVTALDNET
-385 LKYTLLESGQGVW
+385 YYVAYYNQGW
-398 QLLGHQQANAVA
+398 YLMGHQQPVGIA

-436 YENIASDKLALERA
+436 YENITSDKLALERA

-489 ENAAQYIIKSISTD
+489 ENAEQYIIKSISTD

>member
-60 LTFVVVDAS
+60 LTFVVTDAS

-93 YTGNIQWYNQGIY
+93 YTGKIQWYNQGIY

-266 TLDSDYYSSSSDT
+266 TLDPSYFSTNTTYSGTTLVLTVADYPT
-279 TVSESTITPKFAGL
+279 TLTDNTIVGFTTPSTGDISATSAISLKMNSLA
-293 SSLSD
+293 SSLLHEYGTNNLVTHLD
-298 GIIVGMTLPT
+298 NETYYV
-308 TISNS
+308 
-313 SSAYVID
+313 AY
-320 GELTFISG
+320 
-328 AAVSNKR
+328 
-335 LNVQSGNVSNKRL
+335 
-348 TINTSGGQIYI
+348 
-359 SFLGSHQVVDI
+359 
-370 YNNPITTLEKDIEWM
+370 YN
-385 LKYTLLESGQGVW
+385 QGW
-398 QLLGHQQANAVA
+398 YLMGHQQPVGIA

-436 YENIASDKLALERA
+436 YENITSDKLALERA

>member
-60 LTFVVVDAS
+60 LTFVVTDAS

-93 YTGNIQWYNQGIY
+93 YTGKIQWYNQGIY

-266 TLDSDYYSSSSDT
+266 TLDPSYFSTNTTYSGSTLSLTVADYPTALTDNT
-279 TVSESTITPKFAGL
+279 
-293 SSLSD
+293 
-298 GIIVGMTLPT
+298 IVGFT
-308 TISNS
+308 TPSTGDISATGGISLKMNS
-313 SSAYVID
+313 
-320 GELTFISG
+320 LTASVLYEYG
-328 AAVSNKR
+328 
-335 LNVQSGNVSNKRL
+335 
-348 TINTSGGQIYI
+348 T
-359 SFLGSHQVVDI
+359 
-370 YNNPITTLEKDIEWM
+370 NNPVTSLDNET
-385 LKYTLLESGQGVW
+385 YYVAYYNQGW
-398 QLLGHQQANAVA
+398 YLMGHQQPVGIA

-436 YENIASDKLALERA
+436 YENITSDKLALERA

>member
-60 LTFVVVDAS
+60 LTFVVTDAS

-93 YTGNIQWYNQGIY
+93 YTGKIQWYNQGIY

-266 TLDSDYYSSSSDT
+266 TLDPSYFSTNTVYSGTTLVLTVADYPTALTDNT
-279 TVSESTITPKFAGL
+279 
-293 SSLSD
+293 
-298 GIIVGMTLPT
+298 IVGFT
-308 TISNS
+308 TPSTGDISATGGISLKMNS
-313 SSAYVID
+313 
-320 GELTFISG
+320 LTASVLYEYG
-328 AAVSNKR
+328 
-335 LNVQSGNVSNKRL
+335 
-348 TINTSGGQIYI
+348 T
-359 SFLGSHQVVDI
+359 
-370 YNNPITTLEKDIEWM
+370 NNPVTALDNET
-385 LKYTLLESGQGVW
+385 YYVAYYNQGW
-398 QLLGHQQANAVA
+398 YLMGHQQPVGIA

-436 YENIASDKLALERA
+436 YENITSDKLALERA